1 MFTSFNPPER
11 TLMGPGPSDV
21 SPRVLSALARP
32 TIGHL
37 DPEFIRMMDE
47 IKAMLKLTFKTE
59 NELTMPVS
67 APGSAGME
75 ACFVNLI
82 EPGEKVIVCQNGVF
96 GGRMKENVER
106 FGATAI
112 MVMDEWGTPVSPSK
126 VREAFE
132 ANPDA
137 VALAFVHAE
146 TSTGV
151 CSDAKALCEIA
162 REFDAIT
169 IVDAVTSLGGSELRV
184 DEWGIDAIYS
194 GTQKCLSAPPGI
206 SPVSFGPKAIE
217 KVKAR
222 KTPVPSWFLDKNL
235 VMGYWGGEGK
245 RAYHHTAPVNALYAL
260 HESLV
265 ILHEEGLEASWAR
278 HQHHHAALKA
288 GLEAMGLSF
297 LVDESCR
304 LPQLNSV
311 SIPEGADDAAVRTAL
326 LNEYNLEIGAGLGAL
341 AGKVWRIGL
350 MGSSANRRNVTL
362 CLAALEAT
370 LSAQGAKINQGVAL
384 KAAES
389 VYSQA

>member
-1 MFTSFNPPER
+1 MDQLGRYEIQEMIGEGAMSQVYKAYDPKLQR
-11 TLMGPGPSDV
+11 TLAIKVLKPEYVEDKERLQFFLNEVHVTGKLNHQNIVQIFDV
-21 SPRVLSALARP
+21 
-32 TIGHL
+32 G
-37 DPEFIRMMDE
+37 D
-47 IKAMLKLTFKTE
+47 
-59 NELTMPVS
+59 
-67 APGSAGME
+67 
-75 ACFVNLI
+75 
-82 EPGEKVIVCQNGVF
+82 
-96 GGRMKENVER
+96 
-106 FGATAI
+106 
-112 MVMDEWGTPVSPSK
+112 
-126 VREAFE
+126 
-132 ANPDA
+132 
-137 VALAFVHAE
+137 
-146 TSTGV
+146 
-151 CSDAKALCEIA
+151 
-162 REFDAIT
+162 
-169 IVDAVTSLGGSELRV
+169 VDAVPFIVMEYV
-184 DEWGIDAIYS
+184 EWGIDAIYS

-288 GLEAMGLSF
+288 GLEKMGLSF